1 MMKKQLIKITE
12 SDLQNVVL
20 AVMNKLIKE
29 GIEDYD
35 FGPIDKK
42 PIEYPD
48 DENDEFYQDY
58 LQDPDAYKDDDYT
71 DLSDGDLYR

>member
-1 MMKKQLIKITE
+1 MKKQLIRITE
-12 SDLQNVVL
+12 SDLQNM
-20 AVMNKLIKE
+20 VMETVNKLIKE
-29 GIEDYD
+29 GIEDHD

-48 DENDEFYQDY
+48 DEDDEFYQDY
-58 LQDPDAYKDDDYT
+58 LQDPDVYKDDYYT